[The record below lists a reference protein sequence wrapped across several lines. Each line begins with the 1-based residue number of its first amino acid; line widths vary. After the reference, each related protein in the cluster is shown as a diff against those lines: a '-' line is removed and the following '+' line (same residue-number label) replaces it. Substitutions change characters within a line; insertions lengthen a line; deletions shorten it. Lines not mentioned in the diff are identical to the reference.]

1 MNTYDGQ
8 LALVNRPQLDTY
20 LFDLTEDKKGL
31 DRPVATNWNA
41 AFNQ

>member
-1 MNTYDGQ
+1 MDTYAGQ
-8 LALVNRPQLDTY
+8 LEWSNQPQLDSY

-31 DRPVATNWNA
+31 DRPVATNWNT